1 VASSKTRQRK
11 MARAKME
18 RQLARRAQKAR
29 RNRQLQAGLAVGLV
43 AVVAVVVGLFVGG
56 VFSSKQKPATTA
68 TCIWNTPANGG
79 DLTDV
84 GRPPTSGEART
95 GTEPMTLT
103 TDQGTIAISLD
114 LAKAPCSG
122 ASFKYLAG
130 RNFFN
135 NTICHRLTTSGI
147 FVLQCGDPK
156 GTGSGGPAYS
166 FADENLPKPGAP
178 ASASASP
185 AASDSA
191 SPTGSASAVPSASAA
206 PTASAPTTVTYARG
220 TVAMANS
227 GPDTNGS
234 QFFIVY
240 QDSQMQPNY
249 SVIGTVTSGM
259 DVVDKVA
266 AGGAVDANGAA
277 TSDGKPKLG
286 VTIQTLTVG
295 TEPSATSAPQ
305 PSGSASAAA
314 SPSAASN
321 S

>member
-43 AVVAVVVGLFVGG
+43 AVVATVVGLFVGG
-56 VFSSKQKPATTA
+56 VFSSKPKPATTA
-68 TCIWNTPANGG
+68 TCVWNTPANAGS
-79 DLTDV
+79 LTDV
-84 GRPPTSGEART
+84 GRPPTSGETRT

-103 TDQGTIAISLD
+103 TDQGTIAISLN
-114 LAKAPCSG
+114 LAKAPCAGS
-122 ASFKYLAG
+122 SFKYLAG
-130 RNFFN
+130 KNFFN

-156 GTGSGGPAYS
+156 GTGSGGPAYA
-166 FADENLPKPGAP
+166 FADENLPVPSASPPAP
-178 ASASASP
+178 ASA
-185 AASDSA
+185 AASGSA
-191 SPTGSASAVPSASAA
+191 SPTGAASPTPSASA
-206 PTASAPTTVTYARG
+206 PTLVTYAKG

-277 TSDGKPKLG
+277 TNDGKPK
-286 VTIQTLTVG
+286 VAITIQTLTVG
-295 TEPSATSAPQ
+295 VEPSTTSAPQ
-305 PSGSASAAA
+305 PSGSASASA
-314 SPSAASN
+314 SPSSPSN